1 MIADAPGHGVDIS
14 NDPICD
20 EYPGGSPDGFNIRDQ
35 MREFATRGINFT
47 IVKVNEDCNLMFD
60 VMQNA
65 YKFVVPAQSKIT
77 VSYLAKAV

>member
-1 MIADAPGHGVDIS
+1 
-14 NDPICD
+14 
-20 EYPGGSPDGFNIRDQ
+20 

-77 VSYLAKAV
+77 VSDLAKAV